1 MESLGQKLREARE
14 RLNVSLEQVA
24 RDTHIS
30 KQYLEALEDES
41 FGMIPGET
49 YIIGFLRNYAE
60 YLALNPEELVSLYR
74 NLRIQEQP
82 LPMSELLDRGQP
94 KVPRRFLLWIVVLVV
109 VLGAAAFL
117 IYRFGFAGR
126 EPRPRAEQA
135 SAQSSE
141 GATEQFRFQEEAV
154 TRWFSQ
160 DEVLDVPVN
169 GGTYQ
174 MTLAEV
180 GNKLSLRIPGG
191 SVELNI
197 GEERQLDLNTDGRN
211 DVLIRLND
219 LDATEVARRANIS
232 LYKITKD
239 SLVQVPAESATP
251 SSGDGAPGAS
261 VSGEGIASG
270 RVAGDSAAGDSAAG
284 ALTSET
290 GAGASGALASEGASV
305 TDRGE
310 PPGTV
315 SAAGTGPITVLT
327 AASPSPF
334 RLGINFRGYCL
345 LRYRVDNETRDE
357 RFFHKGETF
366 ALDGKNEVMLWVSNA
381 GALRLSVGGR
391 EIELGRPGEVSVKLV
406 RWSRD
411 ESSGQYL
418 LQVIDQE

>member
-126 EPRPRAEQA
+126 EPRPRA
-135 SAQSSE
+135 
-141 GATEQFRFQEEAV
+141 
-154 TRWFSQ
+154 
-160 DEVLDVPVN
+160 EVLDVPVN

-406 RWSRD
+406 RWRRD